1 MRKLLV
7 ILLPFLLLS
16 CATGESGPWNER
28 DNSKQAYE
36 QSQQFVLDQLIDPD
50 SAVFPSMRW
59 NDKVLISRDGES
71 QRYIVEAYVET
82 TDAFGE
88 KLHLEYV
95 ADLEQVRKGDWVLLS
110 LRLDD

>member
-1 MRKLLV
+1 MRKLAV
-7 ILLPFLLLS
+7 ILLPLLLLS
-16 CATGESGPWNER
+16 CAVGESGPWNER

-36 QSQQFVLDQLIDPD
+36 ESQQFVLDQLIDSE

-59 NDKVLISRDGES
+59 NDKVLVNRDGES
-71 QRYIVEAYVET
+71 QRYVVEAYVET

-95 ADLEQVRKGDWVLLS
+95 VDLEQVRKGEWVLLDI
-110 LRLDD
+110 RIDD